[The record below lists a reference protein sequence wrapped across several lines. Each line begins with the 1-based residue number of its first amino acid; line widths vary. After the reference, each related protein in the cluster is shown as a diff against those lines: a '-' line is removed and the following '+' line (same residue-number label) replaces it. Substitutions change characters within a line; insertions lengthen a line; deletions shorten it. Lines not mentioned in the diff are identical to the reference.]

1 MSVRPAGE
9 VAPEEGAAPGE
20 GAVPGAFGPL
30 PPRSGAPGP
39 GAPAGGGAGSGATP
53 PRVPDG
59 PAPEALAPE
68 GPALGG
74 PAPEGPGGQER
85 LLAAVEA
92 VLIVSDA
99 PVTTRALS
107 AALGLGAAEV
117 ERLLA
122 RLAAE
127 YRGEV
132 PGCRARG
139 FVLRRAA
146 GGWRLASAPAY
157 YRVVEGFVIGGATAR
172 LSQAALETLA
182 VIAYRQPVSRSR
194 VSAIRGV
201 AVDGV
206 VRTLQARGLVEEA
219 GTQPNGAVL
228 YRTTEDFL
236 ELVGLDSLEDLPP
249 LAPYLPGAGSLD
261 ELDAELDS

>member
-9 VAPEEGAAPGE
+9 AALGTGAAPVPGAGAAPGVE
-20 GAVPGAFGPL
+20 
-30 PPRSGAPGP
+30 
-39 GAPAGGGAGSGATP
+39 ATP
-53 PRVPDG
+53 
-59 PAPEALAPE
+59 A
-68 GPALGG
+68 
-74 PAPEGPGGQER
+74 PGGQER

-107 AALGLGAAEV
+107 AALGLGATEV

-157 YRVVEGFVIGGATAR
+157 CRVVEGFVIGGATAR

-261 ELDAELDS
+261 ELDAELDG

>member
-9 VAPEEGAAPGE
+9 AAPVSGAGAAPVPGAGAAPGVE
-20 GAVPGAFGPL
+20 
-30 PPRSGAPGP
+30 
-39 GAPAGGGAGSGATP
+39 ATP
-53 PRVPDG
+53 
-59 PAPEALAPE
+59 A
-68 GPALGG
+68 
-74 PAPEGPGGQER
+74 PGGQER

-107 AALGLGAAEV
+107 AALGLGATEV

-157 YRVVEGFVIGGATAR
+157 CRVVEGFVIGGATAR

-261 ELDAELDS
+261 ELDAELDG